1 MALER
6 AAGCRGVVRTGT
18 GLRRHTAST
27 TPHRGRTWDRR
38 CLGRDGFLA
47 GHQAT
52 QQDAAGVGGDAR
64 QEGARISRQVR
75 CIHALGDVQRRLRV
89 ATLAPGQ
96 TLAKCIGISQA
107 CGPVHAARDGA
118 GGVQGATDLLRRER
132 QARRLDPIAQR
143 SGGNSTRIR
152 ARARRGVVRG
162 EDSAVHRRY
171 VHVIR

>member
-27 TPHRGRTWDRR
+27 RPHRGRTWDRR

-96 TLAKCIGISQA
+96 TLAKCIGISRA
-107 CGPVHAARDGA
+107 CGPVHAARDGT

-162 EDSAVHRRY
+162 EDPAVHRRY
-171 VHVIR
+171 VHVVR